1 MDQLLSSQ
9 PLEDSSP
16 RPNTRRIP
24 GGPHAP
30 SGPVTDVR
38 VERLDSEREAHNWAL
53 CPQCGGTGLYT
64 AFAASG
70 GALPDTDTDCDQC
83 NTYTKRFHHLWSSVN
98 EPESWDA
105 NPWLWVVEFR
115 RIQP

>member
-1 MDQLLSSQ
+1 MDQMLSSQ
-9 PLEDSSP
+9 PVEDSSP
-16 RPNTRRIP
+16 RRSARRIP
-24 GGPHAP
+24 GGPNAP

-38 VERLDSEREAHNWAL
+38 VEHLDSERQAHNCAL
-53 CPQCGGTGLYT
+53 CPTCGGTGLYP

-70 GALPDTDTDCDQC
+70 GALPDTDCAQC
-83 NTYTKRFHHLWSSVN
+83 NTYTKRFRHLLSSVN

-115 RIQP
+115 RVQP